1 MITAIVLAAG
11 ESKRM
16 GAENKL
22 LLPFGKKTLIEQ
34 TVDNIL
40 GSKAHEV
47 IVVLGHQ
54 TKRVK
59 DVLQDR
65 KVKFVEN
72 PNYQKG
78 MSTSIQTGLQAVSS
92 EMNGIMVCLSD
103 LPQIDSQEFDM
114 MIDVFDEGRNQN
126 EKLIVVP
133 TYENKRGNPVIFSSY
148 YHSQILEY
156 KELNGCKGVI
166 NQNPDQ
172 VVKVKMNT
180 SHVLQDID
188 TREEYENHVH
198 DLEVMIDKAN

>member
-1 MITAIVLAAG
+1 MIAAIVLAAG

-22 LLPFGKKTLIEQ
+22 LLPFGQKTLIEQ

-40 GSKAHEV
+40 GSKAHEI

-54 TKRVK
+54 AKRVK
-59 DVLQDR
+59 EVLKGR

-72 PNYQKG
+72 PNYQEG
-78 MSTSIQTGLQAVSS
+78 MSTSIQTGFQAVSS

-103 LPQIDSQEFDM
+103 LPHIDSQEFDM
-114 MIDVFDEGRNQN
+114 MIDVFDERRNLN

-148 YHSQILEY
+148 YHSQILAH

-166 NQNPDQ
+166 KHNPDQ
-172 VVKVKMNT
+172 VVNVKMST
-180 SHVLQDID
+180 AHVLQDID
-188 TREEYENHVH
+188 TKDEYENYTHGF
-198 DLEVMIDKAN
+198 